1 MKTYVI
7 MLSKVF
13 PKGHRREGE
22 PTEFKEKLIAREKI
36 HTIRSNYELWEQRIK
51 EVQKGEACISV
62 RQWEDKPY
70 RSKQR
75 EIARF
80 TNENGVGIEYIIL
93 PEELSLES
101 FLGIYEDLDRNDGL
115 TAEDWVSWFSQA
127 PRNKPLPVIHF
138 TPFRYH
144 RLK

>member
-22 PTEFKEKLIAREKI
+22 PTGFKEKLLTRKKI

-51 EVQKGEACISV
+51 EVQNGEAYISV

-70 RSKQR
+70 RSKQI

-80 TNENGVGIEYIIL
+80 SKENGVGIEHIYIPSRAHLNFIL
-93 PEELSLES
+93 ERLH
-101 FLGIYEDLDRNDGL
+101 GLDINDGL
-115 TAEDWVSWFSQA
+115 TREDWLSWFENA
-127 PRNKPLPVIHF
+127 PINQFLPIIHF

-144 RLK
+144 KK